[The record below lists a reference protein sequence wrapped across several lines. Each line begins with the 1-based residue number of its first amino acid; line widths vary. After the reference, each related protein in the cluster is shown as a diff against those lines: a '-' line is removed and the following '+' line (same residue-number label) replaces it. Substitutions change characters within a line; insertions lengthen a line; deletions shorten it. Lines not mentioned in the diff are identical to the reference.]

1 MQTMD
6 HAIVMA
12 PPKGVTPQRATGLIF
27 AGLLQVA
34 LIFALVE
41 GLNIKVWPTPE
52 PNMKGEIILDQTRV
66 RPPEAPPLPKV
77 YNPIP
82 VDPVAPKYQIDD
94 GSTTT
99 TAITTVRGPVVP
111 TVYDHMAVGVADT
124 HTTPPY
130 PPLAVRLS
138 EEGSVRLHLT
148 ISAQGVVTDAVV
160 VRSSGYDDLDQAAH
174 NWIIAHWR
182 YRAATRGGAAV
193 ASTGDVQVRFDLK
206 NAH

>member
-12 PPKGVTPQRATGLIF
+12 RPRGVTPQRATGLIF

-41 GLNIKVWPTPE
+41 GLNIKVWPSPE
-52 PNMKGEIILDQTRV
+52 PTMKGEVILDQTTV
-66 RPPEAPPLPKV
+66 KPPEAPPLPTV
-77 YNPIP
+77 YDPIP
-82 VDPVAPKYQIDD
+82 VNPIAPTYQIDD

-99 TAITTVRGPVVP
+99 TAITTVHGPVVP
-111 TVYDHMAVGVADT
+111 AIYDHAAVGVADT

-130 PPLAVRLS
+130 PLLAVRLS

-148 ISAQGVVTDAVV
+148 ISAQGAVTDAVV
-160 VRSSGYDDLDQAAH
+160 VRSSGYDDLDQAARD
-174 NWIIAHWR
+174 WIIAHWR
-182 YRAATRGGAAV
+182 YRPATRGGAAV